1 MSNNYSFIYGKGAL
15 KNISLKNKYQITD
28 SRNAKHEFQSRK
40 GSLIGK
46 TTELRKRTLSKK
58 DLRKKIQSESVIK
71 SNDGVKNK
79 SIRRYTSVN
88 SDFKT
93 LNDKIDLLSE
103 NINNLRTEV
112 TGIRKEIGGIT
123 NTINKAENG
132 IRNEIQGL
140 GCIIKSSFEKLENL
154 FKDVLV
160 KKTDNNEED
169 KKINVNN
176 NANNN
181 AIETPKKNKSIFNY
195 YKAIKTENK
204 SIFNLDSKSFD
215 LNYSETIK
223 NNNSQISPNQSENG
237 KSKIIENISSSKS
250 KKGKRSQRFF
260 INSNKEITDSSN
272 SSLIDKKEKL
282 NEYCEEN
289 KDKNDDEIAN
299 CYSIKRNNETISSIR
314 KKYQEYKRNN
324 GSK

>member
-15 KNISLKNKYQITD
+15 KNISLKNKYQITN
-28 SRNAKHEFQSRK
+28 SRNTKHEFQSMK

-46 TTELRKRTLSKK
+46 TTELRKRSLSKK
-58 DLRKKIQSESVIK
+58 DLRKKIQSESLIK

-88 SDFKT
+88 SKLKS

-103 NINNLRTEV
+103 NINNLKTEV
-112 TGIRKEIGGIT
+112 TEVT

-132 IRNEIQGL
+132 IRKEIQGL
-140 GCIIKSSFEKLENL
+140 GGIIKTSFEKLENL
-154 FKDVLV
+154 LKDVLV
-160 KKTDNNEED
+160 KKTDNNEEN

-181 AIETPKKNKSIFNY
+181 VIETPKKTKSIYNY
-195 YKAIKTENK
+195 YKTNKTENNAI
-204 SIFNLDSKSFD
+204 SFNFIDSKSLD

-223 NNNSQISPNQSENG
+223 NNNNQISPNQNENENF
-237 KSKIIENISSSKS
+237 KIIENISSSKS
-250 KKGKRSQRFF
+250 KKGKWSQRFF
-260 INSNKEITDSSN
+260 INTNKEITDSSN

-282 NEYCEEN
+282 NEDCEEN
-289 KDKNDDEIAN
+289 KDKNDNEIVN
-299 CYSIKRNNETISSIR
+299 FYSIKGNNETIPSIR
-314 KKYQEYKRNN
+314 KKYQE
-324 GSK
+324 

>member
-1 MSNNYSFIYGKGAL
+1 MSNNYSFIYGKGDL

-46 TTELRKRTLSKK
+46 TTELRKRSLSKK

-112 TGIRKEIGGIT
+112 TGIRKDID
-123 NTINKAENG
+123 KAENG

-181 AIETPKKNKSIFNY
+181 AIETPKKIKSIVNY

-289 KDKNDDEIAN
+289 KDKNDDEIVN

>member
-15 KNISLKNKYQITD
+15 KNISLKNKYQITN
-28 SRNAKHEFQSRK
+28 SRNTKHEFQSMK

-46 TTELRKRTLSKK
+46 TTELRKRSLSKK
-58 DLRKKIQSESVIK
+58 DLRKKIQLESLIK

-88 SDFKT
+88 SKLKS

-103 NINNLRTEV
+103 NINNLKTEV
-112 TGIRKEIGGIT
+112 TEVTNKVT

-132 IRNEIQGL
+132 IRKEIQGL
-140 GCIIKSSFEKLENL
+140 GGIIKTSFEKLENL
-154 FKDVLV
+154 LKDVLV

-181 AIETPKKNKSIFNY
+181 VIETPKKTKSIFNY
-195 YKAIKTENK
+195 YKTNKTENIAI
-204 SIFNLDSKSFD
+204 SFNFIDSKSRD
-215 LNYSETIK
+215 LNYSQTIK
-223 NNNSQISPNQSENG
+223 NNNNQISSNQSENENF
-237 KSKIIENISSSKS
+237 KIIENISSSKS
-250 KKGKRSQRFF
+250 KKGKWSQRFF
-260 INSNKEITDSSN
+260 INTNKEITDSSN

-282 NEYCEEN
+282 NEDCEEN
-289 KDKNDDEIAN
+289 KDKNDNEIVN
-299 CYSIKRNNETISSIR
+299 FYSIKGNNETISSIR

>member
-15 KNISLKNKYQITD
+15 KNISFKNKYQITN
-28 SRNAKHEFQSRK
+28 SRNTKHEFHSME

-46 TTELRKRTLSKK
+46 TTELRKRSLSKK
-58 DLRKKIQSESVIK
+58 DLRKKIQSESLIK

-88 SDFKT
+88 SKLKS

-103 NINNLRTEV
+103 NINNLKTEV
-112 TGIRKEIGGIT
+112 TKVT

-132 IRNEIQGL
+132 IRKEIQGL
-140 GCIIKSSFEKLENL
+140 GGIIKSSFEKLENL
-154 FKDVLV
+154 LKDVLV
-160 KKTDNNEED
+160 KKTDNNEEN
-169 KKINVNN
+169 KKININN

-181 AIETPKKNKSIFNY
+181 VIEIPKKTKSIFNY
-195 YKAIKTENK
+195 YKTNKTENNAI
-204 SIFNLDSKSFD
+204 SFNFIDSKSLD

-223 NNNSQISPNQSENG
+223 NNNNQISPNQNENENF
-237 KSKIIENISSSKS
+237 KIIENISSSKS
-250 KKGKRSQRFF
+250 KKGKWSQRFF
-260 INSNKEITDSSN
+260 INTNKEITDNSN

-282 NEYCEEN
+282 NEDCEDVN
-289 KDKNDDEIAN
+289 F
-299 CYSIKRNNETISSIR
+299 YSIKGNNETISSIR

>member
-15 KNISLKNKYQITD
+15 KNISLKNKYQITN
-28 SRNAKHEFQSRK
+28 SRNTKHEFQSMK

-46 TTELRKRTLSKK
+46 TTELRKRSLSKK
-58 DLRKKIQSESVIK
+58 DLRKKIQSESLIK

-79 SIRRYTSVN
+79 SIRRETSVN
-88 SDFKT
+88 SKLVS

-112 TGIRKEIGGIT
+112 TEVT

-132 IRNEIQGL
+132 IRKEIQGL
-140 GCIIKSSFEKLENL
+140 GGIIKSSFEKLENL
-154 FKDVLV
+154 LKDVLV
-160 KKTDNNEED
+160 KKTDNNEEN

-181 AIETPKKNKSIFNY
+181 VIETPKKTKSIFNY
-195 YKAIKTENK
+195 YKTNKTVNNAI
-204 SIFNLDSKSFD
+204 SFNFIDSKSLD

-223 NNNSQISPNQSENG
+223 NNNNQISPNQNENENF
-237 KSKIIENISSSKS
+237 KIIENISSSKS
-250 KKGKRSQRFF
+250 KKGKWSQRFF
-260 INSNKEITDSSN
+260 INTNKEITDSSN

-282 NEYCEEN
+282 NEDCEEN
-289 KDKNDDEIAN
+289 KDKNDDKIVN
-299 CYSIKRNNETISSIR
+299 FYSIKGNNETIPSIR
-314 KKYQEYKRNN
+314 KKYQE
-324 GSK
+324 

>member
-1 MSNNYSFIYGKGAL
+1 MSNNYSFIYGKDAS
-15 KNISLKNKYQITD
+15 KNISLKNKYQITN

-46 TTELRKRTLSKK
+46 PTELRKRSLSKK
-58 DLRKKIQSESVIK
+58 DLRKKIQSESVLK

-79 SIRRYTSVN
+79 SIRGYTSVN

-93 LNDKIDLLSE
+93 LNDKIDLLSV
-103 NINNLRTEV
+103 NINNLRKEV
-112 TGIRKEIGGIT
+112 RKEIGGIT
-123 NTINKAENG
+123 NTIDKAENG
-132 IRNEIQGL
+132 IRKEIQDL

-181 AIETPKKNKSIFNY
+181 AIETPKKIKSIVNY

>member
-1 MSNNYSFIYGKGAL
+1 MSNNYSFIYGKDAS

-46 TTELRKRTLSKK
+46 TTDLRKRSLSKK
-58 DLRKKIQSESVIK
+58 DLRKKIQSESVLK

-79 SIRRYTSVN
+79 SIRGYTSVN

-93 LNDKIDLLSE
+93 LNDKIDLLSV

-112 TGIRKEIGGIT
+112 RKEIGGIT
-123 NTINKAENG
+123 NTIDKAENG
-132 IRNEIQGL
+132 IRKEIQDL

-181 AIETPKKNKSIFNY
+181 AIETPKKIKSIVNY

>member
-1 MSNNYSFIYGKGAL
+1 MSNNYSFIYGKDAS
-15 KNISLKNKYQITD
+15 KNISLKNKYQITN

-46 TTELRKRTLSKK
+46 TTDLRKRSLSKK
-58 DLRKKIQSESVIK
+58 DLRKKIQSESVLK

-79 SIRRYTSVN
+79 SIRGYTSVN

-93 LNDKIDLLSE
+93 LNDKIDLLSV

-112 TGIRKEIGGIT
+112 RKEIGGIT
-123 NTINKAENG
+123 NTIDKAENG
-132 IRNEIQGL
+132 IRKEIQDL

-181 AIETPKKNKSIFNY
+181 AIETPKKIKSIVNY

>member
-1 MSNNYSFIYGKGAL
+1 MSNNYSFIYGKVAL

-40 GSLIGK
+40 GSFIGK
-46 TTELRKRTLSKK
+46 TTELRKRSLSKK
-58 DLRKKIQSESVIK
+58 DLRKKIQSEPVIK

-93 LNDKIDLLSE
+93 LNDKIDLLSV

-112 TGIRKEIGGIT
+112 TGIRKDID
-123 NTINKAENG
+123 KAENG
-132 IRNEIQGL
+132 IRKEIQGL
-140 GCIIKSSFEKLENL
+140 GGIIKSSFEKLENL

-181 AIETPKKNKSIFNY
+181 AIETPKKTKSIFNY
-195 YKAIKTENK
+195 YKTNKTENITI
-204 SIFNLDSKSFD
+204 SFNFIDSKSLD

-250 KKGKRSQRFF
+250 KKGKWSQRFF
-260 INSNKEITDSSN
+260 INTNKEITDSSN